1 MTVPDWVQDAVFYQ
15 IFPDRFAN
23 GDLSND
29 PSNLQPWEAPPTT
42 WGFHGG
48 DIRGI
53 IQHFDYLLDL
63 GVNALYLNPIF
74 QASSNHRYN
83 TTDYLRIDSKLGSLE
98 DFRTFL
104 STAHN
109 HNVRVVLDGVFN
121 HCGRGFFAFNDI
133 LENQEHSPYLNWFHV
148 KNLPVDAYSTGD
160 VRDYMG
166 WWSMKSLPK
175 FNTDNP
181 EVRRTLLDVARYWI
195 EQGIDGW
202 RLDVPNE
209 IDDDSFWAEFRHVVK
224 STNPEAYILGE
235 IWSAD
240 RRWVGDTHFDGL
252 MNYPVREALL
262 RLLFSGTMDIPHFAE
277 KIESLLEYY
286 PRENAYAMYLTAGTH
301 DTERLLTK
309 VNGDIDKAKLAFL
322 FLFAYPGAP
331 AVYYGDEI
339 GLMGGKDPEC
349 RGAFPWAPSRWN
361 QALRDWVKQLISLRK
376 RLDTLRRGD
385 FRRVCLNVN
394 ESCYAFARL
403 TAEQQIVVALNAS
416 PSPRKFCIPAEAVNW
431 PDGKIAYNLLQPEVE
446 YPVERGCFE
455 ITLPAW
461 GGAWISNKVT

>member
-29 PSNLQPWEAPPTT
+29 PPNVQPWEAPPTT

-48 DIRGI
+48 DLRGI

-74 QASSNHRYN
+74 HATSNHRYN
-83 TTDYLRIDSKLGSLE
+83 TTDYLQIDPKLGSLE

-104 STAHN
+104 SISHKN
-109 HNVRVVLDGVFN
+109 NVRVILDGVFN

-133 LENQEHSPYLNWFHV
+133 LENQEHSPYQSWFHI
-148 KNLPVDAYSTGD
+148 KNFPVEAYSFGD
-160 VRDYMG
+160 ARDYLG

-181 EVRRTLLDVARYWI
+181 LVRKYILDVARYWI
-195 EQGIDGW
+195 DQGIDGW

-224 STNPEAYILGE
+224 SANSEAYILGE
-235 IWSAD
+235 IWTAD

-252 MNYPVREALL
+252 MNYPVRDALL
-262 RLLFSGTMDIPHFAE
+262 RLLLAGTMDIPLFSE

-286 PRENAYAMYLTAGTH
+286 PRENAYAMYVTAGSH
-301 DTERLLTK
+301 DTDRLLTK
-309 VNGDIDKAKLAFL
+309 VGGDVDKAKLAFL

-331 AVYYGDEI
+331 AIYYGDEI
-339 GLMGGKDPEC
+339 GLTGGKDPDC
-349 RGAFPWAPSRWN
+349 RGAFPWTTSRWN
-361 QALRDWVKQLISLRK
+361 TVLRDWVKQLIVLRK
-376 RLDTLRRGD
+376 SHEALRRGD
-385 FRRVCLNVN
+385 FRRVCLNIN
-394 ESCYAFARL
+394 QACYAFARL
-403 TAEQQIVVALNAS
+403 TIDQQIVVALNAG
-416 PSPRKFCIPAEAVNW
+416 PSQQQFCVLAEAVNW
-431 PDGKIAYNLLQPEVE
+431 PDGKIVYNLLQPGVE
-446 YPVERGCFE
+446 YRIEHHCID
-455 ITLPAW
+455 ITLPPW
-461 GGAWISNKVT
+461 GGAWISNKAV

>member
-23 GDLSND
+23 GDLSHD
-29 PSNLQPWEAPPTT
+29 PPNAQPWEATPTP

-48 DIRGI
+48 DLRGI

-74 QASSNHRYN
+74 QATSNHRYN
-83 TTDYLRIDSKLGSLE
+83 TTDYYQIDPKLGSLA
-98 DFRTFL
+98 DFRAFL
-104 STAHN
+104 SLAHKN
-109 HNVRVVLDGVFN
+109 DVRVILDGVFN

-133 LENQEHSPYLNWFHV
+133 LENQEHSPYVNWFHI
-148 KNLPVDAYSTGD
+148 KNFPVEAYSTGD
-160 VRDYMG
+160 ARDYLG

-181 EVRRTLLDVARYWI
+181 DVRRYILDVARYWI

-224 STNPEAYILGE
+224 SSNPEAYILGE
-235 IWSAD
+235 IWNAD
-240 RRWVGDTHFDGL
+240 HRWVGDSHFDGL
-252 MNYPVREALL
+252 MNYPVRDALL
-262 RLLFSGTMDIPHFAE
+262 RLLFAGTLDIPHFSE
-277 KIESLLEYY
+277 KVESLLEYY
-286 PRENAYAMYLTAGTH
+286 PRENAYAMYVTAGTH

-309 VNGDIDKAKLAFL
+309 VGGDIDKAKLAFM

-331 AVYYGDEI
+331 AIYYGDEI
-339 GLMGGKDPEC
+339 GLMGGKDPDC
-349 RGAFPWAPSRWN
+349 RGAFPWSKSRWN
-361 QALRDWVKQLISLRK
+361 TALRDWVKQLIALRK
-376 RLDTLRRGD
+376 SREALRRGNFLRMCMD
-385 FRRVCLNVN
+385 VK
-394 ESCYAFARL
+394 EACYAFARL
-403 TAEQQIVVALNAS
+403 TGDEQVVVAMNAS
-416 PSPRKFCIPAEAVNW
+416 PNQQHFCVSAQSIQW
-431 PDGKIAYNLLQPEVE
+431 PDGKIAYNLLQPGVE
-446 YPVERGCFE
+446 YLVEQGCIK

-461 GGAWISNKVT
+461 SGTWISNVAR